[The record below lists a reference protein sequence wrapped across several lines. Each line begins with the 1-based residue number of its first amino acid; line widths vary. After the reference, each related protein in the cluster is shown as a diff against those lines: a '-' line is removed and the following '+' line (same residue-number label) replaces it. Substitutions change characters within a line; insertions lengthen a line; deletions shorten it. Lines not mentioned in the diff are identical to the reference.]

1 MYILHIPVKSA
12 IVDTTTTTPVP
23 QKPITGQLARSLHLK
38 HNAPIVGITV
48 FDSTGVPLEMAEGI
62 KTANHRVV
70 VATEEQFKIY
80 PLPLLKGNNNNNV
93 IKYKLTALEGVRVR
107 RMCFARFTCKVPAN
121 IVNALNN
128 AHKSPPKVDTSSE
141 TATSPTTSQT
151 STVVS
156 PVPPKHTEIGLL
168 CLTNAGDCLV
178 FSVPE
183 LKRQINAAAVRR
195 EDIK

>member
-1 MYILHIPVKSA
+1 MKPAITDSA
-12 IVDTTTTTPVP
+12 NSNSSPAQT
-23 QKPITGQLARSLHLK
+23 KPITGQLARSLHLK

-48 FDSTGVPLEMAEGI
+48 FNCNGVPLEMSEGI
-62 KTANHRVV
+62 KTGNHRVV

-80 PLPLLKGNNNNNV
+80 PLPLLKGNNNANV

-107 RMCFARFTCKVPAN
+107 RMSFARFTCKIPPA
-121 IVNALNN
+121 IANALN
-128 AHKSPPKVDTSSE
+128 ATKSPTKDAAAPASN
-141 TATSPTTSQT
+141 A
-151 STVVS
+151 VVS
-156 PVPPKHTEIGLL
+156 SSDSTTPPMHSEIGLL

-195 EDIK
+195 EDIKLVYLLFFFL